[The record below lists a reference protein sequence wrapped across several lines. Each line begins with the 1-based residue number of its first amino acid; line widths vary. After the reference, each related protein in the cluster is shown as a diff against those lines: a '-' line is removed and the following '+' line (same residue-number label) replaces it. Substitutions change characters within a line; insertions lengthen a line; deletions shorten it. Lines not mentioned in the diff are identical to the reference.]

1 MFPEEAC
8 DGRVRPLEPCRL
20 RRSIVVHPRVFRR
33 NCAVLL
39 RTQVRV
45 PGTCG
50 DGGHRQRHASATALG
65 QCFFGSHHMGFTQ
78 VSSKGFPRGKR
89 RPTGHVAHR
98 PPVRYQWLS
107 VKKQLFPHMASTPPS
122 PEHVHPAN
130 VTLALAGMHANP
142 VTLPLP
148 YVPELTAE
156 ESLDGAPGIAP
167 PRWWP
172 WHAERGVWYLDP
184 VPPHGPSAVHVLSGA
199 GSYPYGSCAGHN
211 PARTV
216 SRPVQARH
224 SAERPERPL
233 ARVRVAGPA
242 GHARDA
248 QGLPGRPG
256 GRSGARRP
264 PGGGRQARSPHRS
277 PRRRPEA
284 PAHRAPRRVLAAPHG
299 QPRGRCRSALA
310 PRGEPRLSPVDAP
323 AHALRLAPREGAQ
336 LGLAVLAHELGQRR
350 RRALAHA
357 AQRAA
362 GAPVAARGAAR
373 HRRARVQ
380 PRTHLHPPLAHPA
393 RHAVAGTPRATP

>member
-184 VPPHGPSAVHVLSGA
+184 VPPTGRLPYTFSQVPEAIRTALAPDITRLARSVGRYKHVTSPQSGRNGPSPASGWQ
-199 GSYPYGSCAGHN
+199 
-211 PARTV
+211 
-216 SRPVQARH
+216 VQ
-224 SAERPERPL
+224 L
-233 ARVRVAGPA
+233 ATPGTRKVYRVA
-242 GHARDA
+242 
-248 QGLPGRPG
+248 LV

-277 PRRRPEA
+277 PPTPTRSA
-284 PAHRAPRRVLAAPHG
+284 RAPRAAPG
-299 QPRGRCRSALA
+299 PGCATWSTTGTVPLSA
-310 PRGEPRLSPVDAP
+310 GS
-323 AHALRLAPREGAQ
+323 
-336 LGLAVLAHELGQRR
+336 
-350 RRALAHA
+350 
-357 AQRAA
+357 
-362 GAPVAARGAAR
+362 AR
-373 HRRARVQ
+373 
-380 PRTHLHPPLAHPA
+380 
-393 RHAVAGTPRATP
+393 